1 MQKRSSTATHP
12 VTRDL
17 EQGCWQVRTRSLS
30 TTVTDIESSKLEQPC
45 QQQPCSNLLSSSNG
59 IDNKVVRPCWNNK
72 LERDPITRL
81 FDLVQGITMTPLLAV
96 VGLIAKFTSIF
107 NDFPPSKT
115 RQPLI
120 ITKESGKKCHINL
133 FLIISLTIILILT
146 AHNALTNGREN
157 TVHFKAAIY
166 MKLWHFTNSQDTHSN
181 KHFHTVCELSLVS
194 PKLYHLH
201 DILGRYKQLFV
212 LDLIQEEQETSLTET
227 PSRLY
232 DGRITVRF
240 SATKIHNCE
249 EYRLY
254 MYNSNSCFPFSVTVT
269 ANTKTILFHQTLCS
283 AIVLRAAASAL

>member
-1 MQKRSSTATHP
+1 
-12 VTRDL
+12 
-17 EQGCWQVRTRSLS
+17 
-30 TTVTDIESSKLEQPC
+30 
-45 QQQPCSNLLSSSNG
+45 
-59 IDNKVVRPCWNNK
+59 
-72 LERDPITRL
+72 
-81 FDLVQGITMTPLLAV
+81 MTPLLAV

-240 SATKIHNCE
+240 SLQK
-249 EYRLY
+249 
-254 MYNSNSCFPFSVTVT
+254 S
-269 ANTKTILFHQTLCS
+269 TIVKSIDCICTIAIPVFRSLLRWQQIQKQSFFIRHCARPLCS
-283 AIVLRAAASAL
+283 VQRRALCKKIFSAKIFLESFSSNAESHHMKVRIKLLANRRQMFPDDGRSLNKWTFERPWKIPGNRLPLQFDWFLLRPRVRNACSAQSQKIIISV